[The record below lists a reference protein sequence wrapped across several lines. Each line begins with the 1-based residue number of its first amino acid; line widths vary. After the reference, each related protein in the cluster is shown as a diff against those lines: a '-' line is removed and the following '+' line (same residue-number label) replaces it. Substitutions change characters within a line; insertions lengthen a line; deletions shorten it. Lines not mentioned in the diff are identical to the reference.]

1 MAVISI
7 NGFYDTHVH
16 TGPAPFRRIGD
27 TVEIAKW
34 CADAGMAGIVV
45 KSHFEA
51 TIAKTYHANKEVPN
65 FRCFSGIALN
75 RGVGGINPAS
85 VEQALSQGAKVVWF
99 PTIDARHHAEVFG
112 AVGTFGWASMT
123 VKPSSKPRGQYT
135 VLENGKLSDDAKE
148 VIDLVGAYDAILETG
163 HIDRAEILE
172 VVDYAVSRRLRKIM
186 ITHPEYATPR
196 LDIKTQVELAKVGC
210 FFEFCAGSCMPMQHM
225 VIPEQIK
232 EMIDAVTP
240 DRSVLATDSGQPFHA
255 KPPDQLRLFAQTM
268 HENGISEEDIRKMCI
283 RNPAYLL
290 GVTAD
295 NMS

>member
-1 MAVISI
+1 MALISVE
-7 NGFYDTHVH
+7 GFYDTHVH
-16 TGPAPFRRIGD
+16 TGPSPFRRIGD
-27 TVEIAKW
+27 SSEIARW

-51 TIAKTYHANKEVPN
+51 TISKAYHANKDVPELKS
-65 FRCFSGIALN
+65 FSGIALN

-123 VKPSSKPRGQYT
+123 VAKSHRPRGQYT
-135 VLENGKLSDDAKE
+135 VLQDGKLSDDAKE

-163 HIDRAEILE
+163 HISRAEIMA
-172 VVDYAVSRRLRKIM
+172 VVDYAVGKRLRKIM
-186 ITHPEYATPR
+186 ITHPEYATPK
-196 LDIKTQVELAKVGC
+196 LDIDTQVELAKVGC
-210 FFEFCAGSCMPMQHM
+210 YLEYCAGSCMPMQHM
-225 VIPEQIK
+225 VIPEEIK
-232 EMIDAVTP
+232 AMIEAVTP
-240 DRSVLATDSGQPFHA
+240 DRAVLATDSGQPFHA
-255 KPPDQLRLFAQTM
+255 RPPDQLRLFAQTL
-268 HENGISEEDIRKMCI
+268 HEFGVSEADIRKMAI

-295 NMS
+295 NT